1 MQRVVLAISATVK
14 PVLNA
19 FLICFIVNSVYA
31 VRPAPPPAPP
41 PLCCRGR
48 HAFPRKIDR
57 PRQN

>member
-41 PLCCRGR
+41 LMCCRGR
-48 HAFPRKIDR
+48 HAFPL
-57 PRQN
+57 